1 MVKLMNNRDILQHIH
16 LSKPVVA
23 VAAFCV
29 VAVVGILFFSGEK
42 ATQPSGTPETNS
54 ASGPPITF
62 TLPEGWTRQQAFY
75 PDNSVPGGGPISALH
90 VLPPGGESA
99 VAVDFFSYTFRPD
112 VTLAE
117 LPDLLVDRYVPGRE
131 LVTRE
136 NVTFAERAA
145 VRIVT
150 EAGPDAPD
158 GEPFRISIYLAR
170 VNVREVL
177 EIDIT
182 YPTQASLQ
190 NYRAVIADMLDTLV
204 IADS

>member
-1 MVKLMNNRDILQHIH
+1 MVKLMENRHGIQRKNT
-16 LSKPVVA
+16 SKTIVGL
-23 VAAFCV
+23 AAFCV
-29 VAVVGILFFSGEK
+29 VAVVGVLFFSGEK

-62 TLPEGWTRQQAFY
+62 TLPEGWKRRQAFY
-75 PDNSVPGGGPISALH
+75 PDNSVPGGGPMSALH
-90 VLPPGGESA
+90 VLPPGGEIE

-177 EIDIT
+177 EIHIT
-182 YPTQASLQ
+182 YPTQTSLQ
-190 NYRAVIADMLDTLV
+190 TYRGVIADMLDTLV
-204 IADS
+204 IADT